1 MAKRRILIVDDSVDT
16 LELLR
21 ATLEGEFETYEL
33 EDSVK
38 FFDVLRVLEPDLV
51 ILDLMM
57 PNLNGFQILEQAR
70 SGSRGTRVPF
80 IVLSAKRAVADQK
93 MAYSLGAKLYLP
105 KPFEPDRL
113 LRNVRMTI
121 DGLGLRDR
129 PKQYPINEID
139 HILKLQKTFGASLK
153 PKPEVDEA
161 PAAASRKSGG
171 RSKIVDSP
179 KPVPESEDDSKET
192 NWVN

>member
-21 ATLEGEFETYEL
+21 ATLEEEFETYEL
-33 EDSVK
+33 EDSLK
-38 FFDVLRVLEPDLV
+38 FFDVLKVLEPDLV

-70 SGSRGTRVPF
+70 ASSKSAKVAF

-105 KPFEPDRL
+105 KPFEPDRV

-129 PKQYPINEID
+129 PKQYPISEID
-139 HILKLQKTFGASLK
+139 HILKLQNTFGASTK
-153 PKPEVDEA
+153 PKPKVEEA
-161 PAAASRKSGG
+161 PTPGLKKKILRGKNIETPKAAAP
-171 RSKIVDSP
+171 D
-179 KPVPESEDDSKET
+179 EDDSKEMT
-192 NWVN
+192 WVN